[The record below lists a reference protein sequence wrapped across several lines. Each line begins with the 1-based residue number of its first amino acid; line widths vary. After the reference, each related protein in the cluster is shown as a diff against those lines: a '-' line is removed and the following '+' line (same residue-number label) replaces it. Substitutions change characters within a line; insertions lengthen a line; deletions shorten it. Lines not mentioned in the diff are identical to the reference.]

1 MIFRGFLSFFF
12 FLTRSHVARLALGLL
27 RVTLNPGFSSLLA
40 AQYKGYSVAPYSS
53 LLGDTNLMVERKRTR
68 GRTGEIQEEHRRSI
82 GGGQEEHRRR
92 TGGGLEEDGRNMGG
106 AQGEHRRSTGAQEED
121 RRSTGGAQLLQSQG
135 RRKQSKN
142 VQPLQE
148 SFLPTS
154 TRLTAAEL

>member
-1 MIFRGFLSFFF
+1 M
-12 FLTRSHVARLALGLL
+12 TRSHVARLALGLL

-82 GGGQEEHRRR
+82 GGGQEEDWRR
-92 TGGGLEEDGRNMGG
+92 TGGTREEHG
-106 AQGEHRRSTGAQEED
+106 RSTGGAQEEH
-121 RRSTGGAQLLQSQG
+121 RSTGGGQEKHGRSTGGAQLLQSHG

-154 TRLTAAEL
+154 T